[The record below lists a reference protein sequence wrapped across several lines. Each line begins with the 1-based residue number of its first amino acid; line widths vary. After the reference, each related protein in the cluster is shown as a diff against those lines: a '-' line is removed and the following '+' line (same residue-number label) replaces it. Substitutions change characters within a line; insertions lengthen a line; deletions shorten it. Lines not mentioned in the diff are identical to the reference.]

1 MRIAIL
7 GAGSIGCLVAA
18 KLVEDGHDV
27 LVHARG
33 EHGAVL
39 AVAGLKIT
47 GLWDYSVA
55 PERWTVS
62 LDEAGIHPSLEKSFD
77 QAIIT
82 SKAKDTRKLCEI
94 AIKLTDGPVLS
105 LQNGLGNQE
114 ILSSHFFEN
123 SAVGVTTNAV
133 KRIAPGQIE
142 WVGRGSLTVGGSKG
156 EVFIDTLQSLSAE
169 YSQDVSAIIWNKL
182 LINVA
187 INPLAAICG
196 VLNGELRFE
205 PLLSQSESTMLEAAN
220 IARLLG
226 VKISEDLVLIQNLH
240 SVLDS
245 TAENECSM
253 LADVKAGRETE
264 IDVLCGQVVAR
275 GEKLGIPTPLN
286 SMLLSQIKSLR

>member
-1 MRIAIL
+1 MRIAVL
-7 GAGSIGCLVAA
+7 GAGSIGCLIAA
-18 KLVEDGHDV
+18 KLVEAGHDV

-39 AVAGLKIT
+39 ALSGLNVS
-47 GLWDYSVA
+47 GVWDFQIQ
-55 PERWTVS
+55 PNQWTVS

-77 QAIIT
+77 QSIIT
-82 SKAKDTRKLCEI
+82 CKAKDTAKFAEI
-94 AIKLTDGPVLS
+94 AAQITDGPVLS
-105 LQNGLGNQE
+105 LQNGLGNHE
-114 ILSSHFFEN
+114 ILSRYVFEN

-133 KRIAPGQIE
+133 KRISPGQIE
-142 WVGRGSLTVGGSKG
+142 WVGRGSIAVGGPTG
-156 EVFIDTLQSLSAE
+156 EQFIETLSMLDAE
-169 YSQDVSAIIWNKL
+169 YNHDVSSIIWNKL

-196 VLNGELRFE
+196 VMNGELLSE
-205 PLLSQSESTMLEAAN
+205 PLLSQAESTMLEAAN
-220 IARLLG
+220 VARLLG
-226 VKISEDLVLIQNLH
+226 VEVAEDHILIQNLH

-275 GEKLGIPTPLN
+275 GEKLGVPTPLN
-286 SMLLSQIKSLR
+286 SMLLSQIKALR

>member
-1 MRIAIL
+1 MRIAVL
-7 GAGSIGCLVAA
+7 GAGSIGCLIAA
-18 KLVEDGHDV
+18 KLVEAGHDV

-39 AVAGLKIT
+39 ALSGLNVS
-47 GLWDYSVA
+47 GVWDFQIQ
-55 PERWTVS
+55 PNQWTVS

-77 QAIIT
+77 QSIIT
-82 SKAKDTRKLCEI
+82 CKAKDTAKLAEI
-94 AIKLTDGPVLS
+94 AAQITDGPVLS
-105 LQNGLGNQE
+105 LQNGLGNHE
-114 ILSSHFFEN
+114 ILSRYVFEN

-133 KRIAPGQIE
+133 KRISPGKIE
-142 WVGRGSLTVGGSKG
+142 WVGRGSIAVGGPTG
-156 EVFIDTLQSLSAE
+156 EQFIETLSMLDAE
-169 YSQDVSAIIWNKL
+169 YNHDVSSIIWNKL

-196 VLNGELRFE
+196 VMNGELLSE
-205 PLLSQSESTMLEAAN
+205 PLLSQAESTMLEAAN
-220 IARLLG
+220 VARLLG
-226 VKISEDLVLIQNLH
+226 VEVAEDHILIQNLH

-275 GEKLGIPTPLN
+275 GEKLGVPTPLN
-286 SMLLSQIKSLR
+286 SMLLSQIKALR